1 MIYKCN
7 LANLPYIFLKLEE
20 LHLDLLFTTDFFLHL
35 FHLFKFVSLT
45 VEGEHSSPWRGICS
59 VTFDI
64 EDDLRPAVSCDL
76 VDDPTEQRKEPEQS
90 QIGIKTQTSLE
101 GEGDTFA
108 QQEQSTPG
116 ADEADSTGEGD
127 VEENEKELEAGI
139 SEDFQESPGVSEVDM
154 VEEKEEHQTAHRS
167 DSEFDDPSGSVK
179 SGTPSSQPKQ
189 NEQED
194 EETTEDNTEKS
205 CLAAQKRE
213 SRCLLYLKVLHVVL

>member
-1 MIYKCN
+1 MIFCSQ
-7 LANLPYIFLKLEE
+7 LI
-20 LHLDLLFTTDFFLHL
+20 FLHL

-45 VEGEHSSPWRGICS
+45 IEGEHSSPWRGICS

-64 EDDLRPAVSCDL
+64 EDGLRPAVSRDL
-76 VDDPTEQRKEPEQS
+76 VDDPTEQQREPEQS
-90 QIGIKTQTSLE
+90 QIGIKAQTSLE
-101 GEGDTFA
+101 GAEDAFT
-108 QQEQSTPG
+108 QQESTPG
-116 ADEADSTGEGD
+116 ADEADLTVEGD

-139 SEDFQESPGVSEVDM
+139 SEDFQESPGVSEVDV

-167 DSEFDDPSGSVK
+167 DSELDDRSGSQK
-179 SGTPSSQPKQ
+179 SDAPSSRPKQ
-189 NEQED
+189 NEPED